1 MRGPAGRCRDDPGH
15 HGRRM
20 PRFDVLRAA
29 VVRMQEHEFPE
40 YLYYDIDN
48 QIWYEPLAGG
58 TVRAGFTSWAV
69 SLMGEVLVFTPKRI
83 GRDFETDRSFA
94 TIEGGKWIGSAR
106 AAFDGVVVSDN
117 EHLIKQPELL
127 VQDAYG
133 DGWMLIVRPTHDSW
147 HGTLVTGSAIGPAF
161 EAWLAT
167 DSYKSRVE

>member
-1 MRGPAGRCRDDPGH
+1 
-15 HGRRM
+15 M

-48 QIWYEPLAGG
+48 QIWYEPLADG

-83 GRDFETDRSFA
+83 GRDFEAGRSFA
-94 TIEGGKWIGSAR
+94 TVEGGKWIGSAR
-106 AAFDGVVVSDN
+106 AAFDGVVVSHN
-117 EHLIKQPELL
+117 ENLIRKPELL
-127 VQDAYG
+127 MQDAYG
-133 DGWMLIVRPTHDSW
+133 DGWILVVRPAHESW
-147 HGTLVTGSAIGPAF
+147 RKALVTGPAIAPAF